1 MSRRI
6 VIVGGGFSGAA
17 TAAALLRRGEP
28 GLEVTLIER
37 SGVFGRGV
45 AYSTPRPE
53 HLLNVPAGR
62 MSALPEQPGHFL
74 AWARAAGHPAGEHD
88 FVPRA
93 LYGDYVQSVLAE
105 AERAAPAGALR
116 RIAGEVSAMAPRPA
130 GEDAT
135 GPRAAPDSARTGAL
149 VTVAGE
155 RLEADAVVLALGV
168 SRPAP
173 PPFAAPVA
181 DHPGYVADPWDADAI
196 AGLAEQRSV
205 LVLGTGMTMVD
216 VVLTLGGGPEITAVS
231 RNGELPRAHRTDPEA
246 KLPGPVV
253 EPGTGLT
260 ADSLASAVEAAAR
273 EAGRDWRGVIDSLR
287 PVTPALWRSLAP
299 REQAR
304 FARLYGRRW
313 EVHRSRTAPA
323 VAARIAELRAA
334 GALRVEAAEVRSL
347 RPAADG
353 RIACEVAQES
363 GKRTLVTDAV
373 VNAAGPAWDCR
384 RGEHALLRD
393 LIARGLA
400 APGPLGLGLR
410 TADDGA
416 LLDSAGLPSEVLF
429 TLGALR
435 RGELW
440 ESVAVP
446 ELAAQA
452 CALAERVTQPARA
465 VAA

>member
-1 MSRRI
+1 M
-6 VIVGGGFSGAA
+6 
-17 TAAALLRRGEP
+17 
-28 GLEVTLIER
+28 
-37 SGVFGRGV
+37 
-45 AYSTPRPE
+45 
-53 HLLNVPAGR
+53 
-62 MSALPEQPGHFL
+62 
-74 AWARAAGHPAGEHD
+74 
-88 FVPRA
+88 PRA
-93 LYGDYVQSVLAE
+93 LYGDYVQSVLAD

-116 RIAGEVSAMAPRPA
+116 RIAGEVSAIAPRPA

-135 GPRAAPDSARTGAL
+135 GPRATPDSARTGAL
-149 VTVAGE
+149 VSVAGD

-181 DHPGYVADPWDADAI
+181 DHPGYVADPWDARAI
-196 AGLAEQRSV
+196 AGLAERRSV

-216 VVLTLGGGPEITAVS
+216 VVLTLGGGGGPIIRAVS
-231 RNGELPRAHRTDPEA
+231 RRGELPRAHRIDPA
-246 KLPGPVV
+246 ARLPGPVV
-253 EPGTGLT
+253 EPGPGLT
-260 ADSLASAVEAAAR
+260 ADALASAVEAAAR

-416 LLDSAGLPSEVLF
+416 LIDAAGRLERAVHARRAAARRALGVRRGARARRAGVRARRAGL
-429 TLGALR
+429 A
-435 RGELW
+435 
-440 ESVAVP
+440 
-446 ELAAQA
+446 
-452 CALAERVTQPARA
+452 ARA
-465 VAA
+465 RDRRLSLLAFPVIRGVDYSA

>member
-17 TAAALLRRGEP
+17 TAAALLRRCEA
-28 GLEVTLIER
+28 GLEITLIER
-37 SGVFGRGV
+37 SGTFGRGV

-62 MSALPEQPGHFL
+62 MSALPDQPGHFL
-74 AWARAAGHPAGEHD
+74 AWARAAGHAAGEHD

-116 RIAGEVSAMAPRPA
+116 RISGEVSAIAPRPA

-135 GPRAAPDSARTGAL
+135 GPRAAPDSERTGAL
-149 VTVAGE
+149 VSVAGE

-181 DHPGYVADPWDADAI
+181 DHAGYVADPWDARAI
-196 AGLAEQRSV
+196 AGLAERRSV

-216 VVLTLGGGPEITAVS
+216 VVLTLGGGPGITAVS
-231 RNGELPRAHRTDPEA
+231 RRGELPRAHRVEPEA

-253 EPGTGLT
+253 EAGPGLT
-260 ADSLASAVEAAAR
+260 ADALASAVEAAAR

-353 RIACEVAQES
+353 RIACEVSQES

-416 LLDSAGLPSEVLF
+416 LIDAAGLPSEVLF

-452 CALAERVTQPARA
+452 CALAERVVRP
-465 VAA
+465 VALAA

>member
-17 TAAALLRRGEP
+17 TAAALLRRREP
-28 GLEVTLIER
+28 GLQVALIER

-45 AYSTPRPE
+45 AYSTTRGE
-53 HLLNVPAGR
+53 HLLNVAAGK
-62 MSALPEQPGHFL
+62 MSALPDDPGHFV
-74 AWARAAGHPAGEHD
+74 AWARAAGHDVGEHD

-93 LYGDYVQSVLAE
+93 LYGDYVQALLDD
-105 AERAAPAGALR
+105 AERAAPAGTLE
-116 RIAGEVSAMAPRPA
+116 RISGEVTAISPRPA
-130 GEDAT
+130 GEGRP
-135 GPRAAPDSARTGAL
+135 GPRATPDGERTGAL
-149 VTVAGE
+149 VSVAGR

-168 SRPAP
+168 SRPAQ

-181 DHPGYVADPWDADAI
+181 DHPGYVADPWDAAAI
-196 AGLAEQRSV
+196 ARLQDARSV
-205 LVLGTGMTMVD
+205 IVLGTGMTMAD
-216 VVLTLGGGPEITAVS
+216 VALTLGGGPVLTALS
-231 RNGELPRAHRTDPEA
+231 RRGELPRAHRIDPAAEV
-246 KLPGPVV
+246 PEPVV
-253 EPGTGLT
+253 RPRPGLT
-260 ADSLASAVEAAAR
+260 ADALAAAVERAASD
-273 EAGRDWRGVIDSLR
+273 AGEDWRCVVDSLR
-287 PVTPALWRSLAP
+287 PVTAALWRSLAP

-304 FARLYGRRW
+304 FARVHARRW
-313 EVHRSRTAPA
+313 EVHRSRLAPA
-323 VAARIAELRAA
+323 AAARIAELRAA

-347 RPAADG
+347 APADGG
-353 RIACEVAQES
+353 RIACEVEGGRGRSSLAA
-363 GKRTLVTDAV
+363 DAV

-410 TADDGA
+410 TDGDGA
-416 LLDSAGLPSEVLF
+416 LIDAAGQASDVLF

-452 CALAERVTQPARA
+452 CALAERVCAPARA
-465 VAA
+465 LVA

>member
-1 MSRRI
+1 MSRRV
-6 VIVGGGFSGAA
+6 VIAGGGFSGAA
-17 TAAALLRRGEP
+17 TAAALLRRCEP
-28 GLEVTLIER
+28 GLHVTLVER

-45 AYSTPRPE
+45 AYGTPRPE
-53 HLLNVPAGR
+53 HLLNVAAGK
-62 MSALPEQPGHFL
+62 MSALPDEPGHFL
-74 AWARAAGHPAGEHD
+74 AWARDAGHAVGEHD

-93 LYGDYVQSVLAE
+93 LYGDYAQAVLAE
-105 AERAAPAGALR
+105 AERAAPAGTIE
-116 RIAGEVSAMAPRPA
+116 RITGEVTAIAPRPA
-130 GEDAT
+130 GEDGP
-135 GPRAAPDSARTGAL
+135 GPRARPDGGRSGAL
-149 VTVAGE
+149 VSVGGR
-155 RLEADAVVLALGV
+155 RLEADGVVLALGV
-168 SRPAP
+168 SRPAQ

-181 DHPGYVADPWDADAI
+181 DHPSYVADPWDAERVGAL
-196 AGLAEQRSV
+196 AGHRSV

-216 VVLTLGGGPEITAVS
+216 VALTLGGGPAITAVS
-231 RNGELPRAHRTDPEA
+231 RNGELPRAHRIGTAAEV
-246 KLPGPVV
+246 PGPVV
-253 EPGTGLT
+253 EPRPGLT
-260 ADSLASAVEAAAR
+260 ADGLAAAVEAAAR
-273 EAGRDWRGVIDSLR
+273 EAGDDWRGVVDSLR

-304 FARLYGRRW
+304 FARRHARRW

-334 GALRVEAAEVRSL
+334 GMLRVEAAEVRSL
-347 RPAADG
+347 RPADG
-353 RIACEVAQES
+353 DRIACEVA
-363 GKRTLVTDAV
+363 GPRTLIADAV

-410 TADDGA
+410 TAGDGA
-416 LLDSAGLPSEVLF
+416 LIDAAGRASGVLF

-452 CALAERVTQPARA
+452 CALAERLAAPASA